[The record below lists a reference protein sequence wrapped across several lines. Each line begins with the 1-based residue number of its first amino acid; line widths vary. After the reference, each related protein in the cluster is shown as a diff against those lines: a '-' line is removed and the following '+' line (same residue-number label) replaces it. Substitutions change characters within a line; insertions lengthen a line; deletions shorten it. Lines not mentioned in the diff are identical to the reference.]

1 MKKILCILA
10 IASVIACS
18 NNAVNQQKQTSEIK
32 AMNTPAITESTPTPV
47 TPVTPP
53 NQTKATTP
61 KPPVASPSQT
71 KATTP
76 NPPVESPSQTKA
88 EASDAPANTS
98 LISWQINKDKMWRS
112 NNTPVACGPLDELFS
127 IFPIDIS
134 ILMQFARPGRATTMG
149 NDPIYVAHGSLRAD
163 NTPHDQISVKFPA
176 TGFSLYAVN
185 RRTESY
191 IDSDEEQVKLEFMH
205 PCGILLRLDH
215 LAQLSDR
222 WATII
227 QDVPVTSDSRVTFF
241 PQHTHFV
248 TQGEVI
254 ANGIGHASNTYL
266 DFGVYDLRQNNNIAN
281 YIATD
286 WPEYQGSAD
295 HGICWPL
302 LFSTEIETLL
312 YSLPAGAVATSDY
325 CD

>member
-1 MKKILCILA
+1 M
-10 IASVIACS
+10 
-18 NNAVNQQKQTSEIK
+18 
-32 AMNTPAITESTPTPV
+32 
-47 TPVTPP
+47 
-53 NQTKATTP
+53 
-61 KPPVASPSQT
+61 
-71 KATTP
+71 
-76 NPPVESPSQTKA
+76 
-88 EASDAPANTS
+88 
-98 LISWQINKDKMWRS
+98 
-112 NNTPVACGPLDELFS
+112 
-127 IFPIDIS
+127 
-134 ILMQFARPGRATTMG
+134 
-149 NDPIYVAHGSLRAD
+149 
-163 NTPHDQISVKFPA
+163 
-176 TGFSLYAVN
+176 N

-191 IDSDEEQVKLEFMH
+191 IDIDEEQVKLEFMH

-266 DFGVYDLRQNNNIAN
+266 DFGVYDLRQTNNIAS
-281 YIATD
+281 YIATA
-286 WPEYQGSAD
+286 WPEYTGSAD
-295 HGICWPL
+295 YGICWPE
-302 LFSTEIETLL
+302 LFDAATQELL